1 MTRKAALFFA
11 IGLVAAAAT
20 SARAKTDHIRNR
32 TITPP
37 VTNIYQPAPVRIENG
52 PNWGWSG
59 EGSYSDAARRDHQMN
74 RGF

>member
-11 IGLVAAAAT
+11 IGLVAAAT
-20 SARAKTDHIRNR
+20 SARATTDQIRNR

-37 VTNIYQPAPVRIENG
+37 VTNIYQPAPVHIESG
-52 PNWGWSG
+52 PNWGWSDEAG
-59 EGSYSDAARRDHQMN
+59 YSDAARRDHQMN